1 MQLIDVYKVTVLISV
16 LADIAPAFLYH
27 WVIHGTQLPNH
38 YHLFVRLYNSMYIC
52 IDTTLEERDSKV
64 RQEH

>member
-27 WVIHGTQLPNH
+27 WVIHGTQLLNH
-38 YHLFVRLYNSMYIC
+38 YHLFARLQQYVLLHRYNF
-52 IDTTLEERDSKV
+52 R
-64 RQEH
+64 RAGQ